1 MYIAITYNI
10 TSLMFFF
17 KFLYEFICHYSYTI
31 YNTCSSCCY
40 MFNQLSSSISS
51 LHLLKFCE
59 VSQTSSVTDLIP
71 QLNYV

>member
-1 MYIAITYNI
+1 MNSYALIATQSIIPVTHVVI
-10 TSLMFFF
+10 
-17 KFLYEFICHYSYTI
+17 I
-31 YNTCSSCCY
+31 

-51 LHLLKFCE
+51 LHLLKFYE

>member
-1 MYIAITYNI
+1 MNSYALIATQSIIPVTHVI
-10 TSLMFFF
+10 
-17 KFLYEFICHYSYTI
+17 I
-31 YNTCSSCCY
+31 

-59 VSQTSSVTDLIP
+59 VSQTSSDTDLIP

>member
-1 MYIAITYNI
+1 MNYGTVVLIT
-10 TSLMFFF
+10 
-17 KFLYEFICHYSYTI
+17 
-31 YNTCSSCCY
+31 
-40 MFNQLSSSISS
+40 ISS